1 MTKKHPQNGAVFRV
15 HKNKKYTVMSNFH
28 LADKKLSLKAK
39 GLLSIM
45 LSLPE
50 DWNFSIN
57 GLATLSNDGRDSIL
71 SAMKLLQE
79 TGYLLL
85 EKSRNENGQFDTVY
99 NIYETPQEKPKETD
113 FTESDFPNRENRI
126 GFTESVN
133 PIQYNTNKINTKI
146 KNLKKIKN
154 KKEKKPF
161 GEFQNVFLTDEHIEK
176 LKKIYKT
183 DSDFEKAI
191 GILSSYKESKKKE
204 YKNDYAVLNEFNWVF
219 EKVYGKNSSKPG
231 FSLAKSS
238 ICTTKSNI
246 NIPNYAEVSK
256 W

>member
-1 MTKKHPQNGAVFRV
+1 MAKKHPQNGTVFRV

-28 LADKKLSLKAK
+28 LADKSLSLKAK

-50 DWNFSIN
+50 NWNFSIN

-71 SAMKLLQE
+71 SAMKLLQN

-99 NIYETPQEKPKETD
+99 NIYETPQEKQKETD
-113 FTESDFPNRENRI
+113 STESDFPNRENRI
-126 GFTESVN
+126 GFTESGN
-133 PIQYNTNKINTKI
+133 PIQYNTNKINTKTN
-146 KNLKKIKN
+146 NLNIKN

-161 GEFQNVFLTDEHIEK
+161 GEFQNVFLTEEHIKK
-176 LKKIYKT
+176 LQKIYKT
-183 DSDFEKAI
+183 DEDFEKAI
-191 GILSSYKESKKKE
+191 GILSSYKESNKKQ
-204 YKNDYAVLNEFNWVF
+204 YKNDYAVLNEFNWVY
-219 EKVYGKNSSKPG
+219 EKVYSKNSAKLG
-231 FSLAKSS
+231 FSKAKTLKH
-238 ICTTKSNI
+238 TTKN